1 MGHTDLSKIC
11 EEMPGLS
18 HMSWNTFDLDTKDPA
33 TAALFKRD
41 RADRVTAAKI
51 RRGFV

>member
-1 MGHTDLSKIC
+1 
-11 EEMPGLS
+11 MPGLS
-18 HMSWNTFDLDTKDPA
+18 NMSWNTFDLDTKDPA
-33 TAALFKRD
+33 TAAFFRRD